1 MQFDLYR
8 TLEGDLVVDCQ
19 TDMMHSYNTRVAIP
33 LLAFDPDLPRM
44 ERLNP
49 VFEIFGEE
57 RILMTEFMAAIPMR
71 QLQGPVGSLERHE
84 YAIKAA
90 LDMLI
95 SGY

>member
-8 TLEGDLVVDCQ
+8 TSEGNLLVDCQ
-19 TDMMHSYNTRVAIP
+19 TDMMHAYNTRVAIP
-33 LLAFDPDLPRM
+33 LLPFDPDLPRM

-49 VFEIFGEE
+49 VFDIFGED
-57 RILMTEFMAAIPMR
+57 RTLMTEFMAAIPMR
-71 QLQGPVGSLERHE
+71 QLQGPVGSLARHE
-84 YAIKAA
+84 YKIKAA